1 MDNVVFKQSVMGF
14 NRTQVL
20 EYIDT
25 LVKQLKEQETE
36 YTNKQLALQEEIDKL
51 SSKCEE
57 NKQDL
62 TLTVDKIKE
71 LSVELDYFKKN
82 NAELKT
88 QIDHYKNLILTKD
101 GEIVSLKKDTFAL
114 KTRCELLTAE
124 NNSWKKR
131 QDKIGEC
138 LIEAEMKAEAI
149 VKAAEEKAEETKK
162 SMEEQASKLSRNV
175 VDLKGEIT
183 RVEAQLEQSFAKLQK
198 AMETMDS
205 SARTIEEQVD
215 SYKAKI
221 EGIKTSLDAE
231 EKNAEAPSKDKKV
244 ASLSDTYAIKARPVQ
259 KKSLTDNVLETIA
272 KIIG

>member
-25 LVKQLKEQETE
+25 LVKQLKEQENE
-36 YTNKQLALQEEIDKL
+36 YTQKQKELEDEISSL
-51 SSKCEE
+51 SAKCAE

-62 TLTVDKIKE
+62 ALTVDKIKE
-71 LSVELDYFKKN
+71 LSIELDYFKKN

-101 GEIVSLKKDTFAL
+101 GEIVSLKKDAFAL

-124 NNSWKKR
+124 NESWKKR

-138 LIEAEMKAEAI
+138 LIEANMKAEEI
-149 VKAAEEKAEETKK
+149 VRNAEAEA
-162 SMEEQASKLSRNV
+162 EQVKQQMVEQTQA
-175 VDLKGEIT
+175 LKGDVINLKEEIA
-183 RVEAQLEQSFAKLQK
+183 RVEAQLEQSFAKLQH

-205 SARTIEEQVD
+205 SSRTIEQQVD
-215 SYKAKI
+215 EYKAKI
-221 EGIKTSLDAE
+221 EAIETESKAE
-231 EKNAEAPSKDKKV
+231 LPKAQSKDKKV
-244 ASLSDTYAIKARPVQ
+244 ASLADTYAVKVPAKPA
-259 KKSLTDNVLETIA
+259 KKSLTESVLDTIA

>member
-25 LVKQLKEQETE
+25 LVKQLKEREEEYAQKQQE
-36 YTNKQLALQEEIDKL
+36 YQQEIDTL
-51 SSKCEE
+51 TSKCNES
-57 NKQDL
+57 KQDL

-71 LSVELDYFKKN
+71 LSVELEYFKN
-82 NAELKT
+82 NNTELKN
-88 QIDHYKNLILTKD
+88 QIEHYKNLLLTKD
-101 GEIVSLKKDTFAL
+101 GELVTIKRENFSL
-114 KTRCELLTAE
+114 KTRCDLLAADNE
-124 NNSWKKR
+124 SWKKR

-138 LIEAEMKAEAI
+138 LIEAQMKAEEIIEQAHWQ
-149 VKAAEEKAEETKK
+149 AEETQKA
-162 SMEEQASKLSRNV
+162 MAQQASKLAKDV
-175 VDLKGEIT
+175 TDLKGEIA

-205 SARTIEEQVD
+205 SAKTIEEQVD

-221 EGIKTSLDAE
+221 DDMDTSVVE
-231 EKNAEAPSKDKKV
+231 PRFVSTEKRKPNNTV
-244 ASLSDTYAIKARPVQ
+244 GTYAVKAKPVQ
-259 KKSLTDNVLETIA
+259 KKTLTDSVLDTIA

>member
-25 LVKQLKEQETE
+25 LVKQLKDQETE
-36 YTNKQLALQEEIDKL
+36 YTNKQLALEEEIDRL
-51 SSKCEE
+51 SSKCAE

-71 LSVELDYFKKN
+71 LSVELEYFKKN
-82 NAELKT
+82 NEELKN
-88 QIDHYKNLILTKD
+88 QIDYYKNLILTKD
-101 GEIVSLKKDTFAL
+101 GEIVNLKKDNFAL
-114 KTRCELLTAE
+114 KTRCELLTAD
-124 NNSWKKR
+124 NDNWKKR
-131 QDKIGEC
+131 QNKIGEC

-149 VKAAEEKAEETKK
+149 VKAAEEKAEATKK
-162 SMEEQASKLSRNV
+162 SLEEQAAKLSRDV
-175 VDLKGEIT
+175 VDLKDEIG

-205 SARTIEEQVD
+205 SAKTIEEQVD
-215 SYKAKI
+215 SYKNKI
-221 EGIKTSLDAE
+221 DKIKTRVDDEGTPVA
-231 EKNAEAPSKDKKV
+231 SKDKKV

-259 KKSLTDNVLETIA
+259 KKTMTDNILDTIA

>member
-36 YTNKQLALQEEIDKL
+36 YTNKQLALQDEIDRL
-51 SSKCEE
+51 SSKCAE

-71 LSVELDYFKKN
+71 LSVELEYFKKN
-82 NAELKT
+82 NEELKN
-88 QIDHYKNLILTKD
+88 QIDYYKNLILTKD
-101 GEIVSLKKDTFAL
+101 GEIVELKKNTFSL

-124 NNSWKKR
+124 NDSWKKR
-131 QDKIGEC
+131 QNKIGEC

-149 VKAAEEKAEETKK
+149 VKEAEEKAEATKK
-162 SMEEQASKLSRNV
+162 AMEEQATKLSRDV
-175 VDLKGEIT
+175 DDLKDEIS

-198 AMETMDS
+198 AMATMDS

-215 SYKAKI
+215 SYKTKI
-221 EGIKTSLDAE
+221 EAIKTS
-231 EKNAEAPSKDKKV
+231 APGNEPAVSKDKKV
-244 ASLSDTYAIKARPVQ
+244 ASLSDTYAIKPRPVQ
-259 KKSLTDNVLETIA
+259 KKSLTDSVLDTIA